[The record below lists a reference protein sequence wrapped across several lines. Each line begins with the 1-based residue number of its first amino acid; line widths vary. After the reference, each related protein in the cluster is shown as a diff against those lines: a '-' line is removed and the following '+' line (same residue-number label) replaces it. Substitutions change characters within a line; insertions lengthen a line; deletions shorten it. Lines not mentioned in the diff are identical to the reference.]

1 MGHLRPSFFIVGVN
15 KCGTSSLYRYL
26 LAHPHVLPCA
36 EKEPNFFGRHSPE
49 YVASHI
55 QEYFALFPT
64 CEYQGDLSY
73 EWEASDQAGT
83 SPPIRVRVVRDAAT
97 RYITGEASANTFHDV
112 APSLLHQYLPDV
124 RLILLIRNP
133 IDRAC
138 SHHGMYRRFQAA
150 GHQVG
155 FAVRDF

>member
-1 MGHLRPSFFIVGVN
+1 
-15 KCGTSSLYRYL
+15 
-26 LAHPHVLPCA
+26 
-36 EKEPNFFGRHSPE
+36 
-49 YVASHI
+49 
-55 QEYFALFPT
+55 
-64 CEYQGDLSY
+64 SY

-83 SPPIRVRVVRDAAT
+83 SPAIRVRVVRDAAT

-133 IDRAC
+133 IDRAY

-155 FAVRDF
+155 FAVRDFESDISAELAAWARGEPAPCLAPGIYVDQLQRWVSAYGWGHLRVILTEELADMRQAQAIMHEL